1 MENRIKIFSGKT
13 TEYIES
19 EVNHFIEESGVDYL
33 KFTLVPVEWSR
44 GFIGV
49 LEYEFEKI
57 K

>member
-1 MENRIKIFSGKT
+1 MENRIKFFSGKT
-13 TEYIES
+13 TEFIES

-49 LEYEFEKI
+49 LEYEFEK
-57 K
+57 